1 MAIFNRRNK
10 NEERMAQRQS
20 APQPDAGE
28 EAANMGAMSGDA
40 VDGFKVLSQVIGKE
54 QIHAANLTLQ
64 KYKEGKANLERRII
78 DN

>member
-40 VDGFKVLSQVIGKE
+40 VDGFKVLP
-54 QIHAANLTLQ
+54 
-64 KYKEGKANLERRII
+64 
-78 DN
+78 